1 MATFFEYLVFAPLT
15 AAFFGFLVWLFVAII
30 LRRVV
35 ERIRIRPVVF
45 FVTGYAFIGLLSIYQ
60 LVGYDDPDVAP
71 LLGTVASLV
80 LVLAVRRWWRGRRGS
95 TTVAR
100 FNRASGPRAGAGS
113 LGGPASSGGPHPGQ
127 QPADPGHPGPVE
139 QPGQPGQAGYPGFP
153 GQPGHTPQPGQQ
165 GRPGQPFV
173 PPHGQPDH
181 PGWTPG
187 VQGSPS
193 APGPGPGPG
202 AGRRPGYPLAAPP
215 PPSSPFAPPPPHRPP
230 PRPRPV
236 DEHPEMPGSGT
247 AGPTGDRPA
256 ADSAPEPEP
265 DIDPTWLDFLATES
279 GGANRTDRPEGRT
292 GDQGSAGPGEPD
304 DRDDPD
310 AGPPRGWTP

>member
-127 QPADPGHPGPVE
+127 Q
-139 QPGQPGQAGYPGFP
+139 
-153 GQPGHTPQPGQQ
+153 

-187 VQGSPS
+187 AQGSPS
-193 APGPGPGPG
+193 APGPG

-215 PPSSPFAPPPPHRPP
+215 PPPPPPPSPPSPFAPPRPQPHQPP
-230 PRPRPV
+230 PRPV
-236 DEHPEMPGSGT
+236 DEHPEMPGSDT

-256 ADSAPEPEP
+256 ADPAPEPEP

-292 GDQGSAGPGEPD
+292 GDQGSAGPGGPDDPD